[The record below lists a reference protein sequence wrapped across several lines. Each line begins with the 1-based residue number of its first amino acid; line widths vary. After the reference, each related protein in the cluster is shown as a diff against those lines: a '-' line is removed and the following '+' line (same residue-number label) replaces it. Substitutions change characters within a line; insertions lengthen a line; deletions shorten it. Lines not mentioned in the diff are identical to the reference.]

1 MNAYVRARYTGPAVN
16 LGQYGPVVPGSEV
29 SITWRDWEYMKS
41 QGGEDGPADFEKI
54 EETDERTDP
63 VHPEGKEGDL
73 PTVSPYQ
80 GEVAESVES
89 VIYIPAGS
97 VIDHPEGSVI
107 THPPKE
113 EGEELSEDLSE
124 EVSEALSGS
133 VVGMRGGREGVEE
146 VDSYEQLTVAQLREQ
161 LELRGKEVPS
171 NARKADL
178 IALMEE
184 ADANATT

>member
-113 EGEELSEDLSE
+113 EAEEESEDLSE
-124 EVSEALSGS
+124 ELSGS
-133 VVGMRGGREGVEE
+133 VPVGSVLVRGEGVEE

-161 LELRGKEVPS
+161 LELRGREAPS

-178 IALMEE
+178 VALLEE
-184 ADANATT
+184 ADANVGV